1 MSRHPT
7 QKLSTDMPEE
17 LAGNEKGAK
26 TRPRERIVSA
36 ACALFREN
44 GIRATGVEAIAE
56 AADTNKMTL
65 YRHFGSKDELVC
77 ESLKT
82 ISAKA
87 ADFWAGLERAFP
99 DDPQARLDRW
109 VEHRADQ
116 LDHDPCGCDLT
127 NAAVELKEPD
137 HPAYPV
143 IERYKADQRRRLV
156 GLCADAGSREPELL
170 ADMLTLLIEG
180 ARVSRCSAGPQ
191 GPSRAFARACRA
203 AILSLR

>member
-1 MSRHPT
+1 
-7 QKLSTDMPEE
+7 MPEE
-17 LAGNEKGAK
+17 WAGNEKARKEAGGK

-44 GIRATGVEAIAE
+44 GIRATGADAIAE

-77 ESLKT
+77 ESLKA

-87 ADFWAGLERAFP
+87 AEFWAGLEQAFP
-99 DDPQARLDRW
+99 DDPKARLDRW
-109 VEHRADQ
+109 VEHRAEK
-116 LDHDPCGCDLT
+116 LLHDPCGCDLT

-143 IERYKADQRRRLV
+143 IERYKAEQRRRLV
-156 GLCADAGSREPELL
+156 ELCGAAGSREPELL
-170 ADMLTLLIEG
+170 ADILTLLIEG
-180 ARVSRCSAGPQ
+180 ARVSRRSAGPE
-191 GPSRAFARACRA
+191 GPSRSFSRACHA

>member
-1 MSRHPT
+1 
-7 QKLSTDMPEE
+7 MPEE
-17 LAGNEKGAK
+17 LAGNEKPPKEAGGK
-26 TRPRERIVSA
+26 TRPRERIVTA

-77 ESLKT
+77 ESLKA
-82 ISAKA
+82 ISALA
-87 ADFWAGLERAFP
+87 AEFWAGLERDFP
-99 DDPQARLDRW
+99 ADPQARLDCW
-109 VEHRADQ
+109 VEHRARS
-116 LDHDPCGCDLT
+116 LDRDPCGCDLT

-143 IERYKADQRRRLV
+143 IEQYKADQRRRLV
-156 GLCADAGSREPELL
+156 DLCAHSGSREPELL

-180 ARVSRCSAGPQ
+180 ARVSRCSAGPE
-191 GPSRAFARACRA
+191 GPSRSFASACRA